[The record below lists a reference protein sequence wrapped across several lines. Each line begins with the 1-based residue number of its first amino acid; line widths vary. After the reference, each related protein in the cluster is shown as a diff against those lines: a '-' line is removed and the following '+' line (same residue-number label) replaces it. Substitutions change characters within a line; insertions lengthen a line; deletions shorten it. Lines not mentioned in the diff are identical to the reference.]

1 MTRGR
6 LVLALLVLG
15 VAGFGLAAL
24 PWLQL
29 TVPTVIARQDVDVA
43 GTTAVPVVGP
53 LSLAVLAAALAVAIG
68 ATWARRVAGV
78 VLVVLGALMAAMT
91 VRLLLDTE
99 PTAITAALA
108 VSGVPQI
115 DGEVTV
121 TPWPY
126 LTVLLGVVVAVGGV
140 LALLVRPPA
149 TAGRRYE
156 RGPATGAAGTAG
168 APAPATGT
176 AAEEPRVRA
185 MDDWDA
191 LGRGEDPTDPDH
203 G

>member
-6 LVLALLVLG
+6 LVLVVLVLG

-29 TVPTVIARQDVDVA
+29 AVPTVIARQDVDVA

-78 VLVVLGALMAAMT
+78 VLVALGVLMAAMT
-91 VRLLLDTE
+91 VRLLLD
-99 PTAITAALA
+99 PQPIAVAAALA

-115 DGEVTV
+115 DGPVTV

-126 LTVLLGVVVAVGGV
+126 LTVLLGIAIAVGGV

-156 RGPATGAAGTAG
+156 RGQATTGPGSAAEPTTDAG
-168 APAPATGT
+168 AEP
-176 AAEEPRVRA
+176 PRVRA

>member
-29 TVPTVIARQDVDVA
+29 SVPTVIARQEVDVA

-68 ATWARRVAGV
+68 ATWARRVAGG
-78 VLVVLGALMAAMT
+78 VLVVLGTLMAAMT
-91 VRLLLDTE
+91 VRLLLDPE
-99 PTAITAALA
+99 PTAIAAAVA
-108 VSGVPQI
+108 VSGVPQL
-115 DGEVTV
+115 DGEITV
-121 TPWPY
+121 TLWPY
-126 LTVLLGVVVAVGGV
+126 LTVLLGVVVAAGGV
-140 LALLVRPPA
+140 LAVLVRPPA

-156 RGPATGAAGTAG
+156 RTPGTATGSSG
-168 APAPATGT
+168 ALGAVPGA

-191 LGRGEDPTDPDH
+191 LGRGEDPTDPEH